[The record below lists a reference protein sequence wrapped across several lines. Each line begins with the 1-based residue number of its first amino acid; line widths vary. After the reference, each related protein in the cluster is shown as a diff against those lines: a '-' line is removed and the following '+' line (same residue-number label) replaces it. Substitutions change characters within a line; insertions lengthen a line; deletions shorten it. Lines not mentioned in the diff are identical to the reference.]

1 MIPEGFHIYH
11 YKEVSSTNKEALDL
25 IDRGISNETVIIA
38 DKQTE
43 GRGRT
48 GKNWIS
54 PEGNFYASLVINLFN
69 DYLNESQ
76 LSVSFQRVTLESR
89 NQEEWSSTQLYKRCG
104 IPTKDDVI
112 PVPRH
117 WDPENLITNGHIRQ
131 LCNKNWIPVSR
142 TGMTPH
148 TTCKL
153 QCSHSYVS
161 STGENTGM
169 TERGLMNQV
178 SKLTE
183 LTFVTALAVGNT
195 LLSLNFLNNQTH
207 CSVIPVRDTGIHTFS
222 SGSQC
227 QSTGMTRDPFIN
239 DLNLQY
245 KWPNDVLVDS
255 KKISGILLEKKSNL
269 SWLVIGI
276 GININHAPLPGTTC
290 ISNYGES
297 VSNIDLL
304 KELIINFNKLRK
316 QWLFDGFYAIRKMWL
331 TRAFKLNEQ
340 ISVKLAD
347 KLYEGIFADI
357 DKSGKLVLQ
366 QKDGSLIYFDAG
378 ELFIDNAL

>member
-1 MIPEGFHIYH
+1 MIFDGFHIYH
-11 YKEVSSTNKEALDL
+11 HKEILSTNKEALDL
-25 IDRGISNETVIIA
+25 IGRGISNEVIIIA
-38 DKQTE
+38 DRQIE
-43 GRGRT
+43 GKGRT
-48 GKNWIS
+48 GKSWIS

-169 TERGLMNQV
+169 IERGLMNQI

-195 LLSLNFLNNQTH
+195 ILS
-207 CSVIPVRDTGIHTFS
+207 
-222 SGSQC
+222 
-227 QSTGMTRDPFIN
+227 FIN
-239 DLNLQY
+239 GLNLQY
-245 KWPNDVLVDS
+245 KWPNDVLIDG
-255 KKISGILLEKKSNL
+255 KKISGILLEKKSN
-269 SWLVIGI
+269 SNWLIIGI
-276 GININHAPLPGTTC
+276 GINVNHAPLSGTTC

-297 VSNIDLL
+297 VSNMDLL

-316 QWLFDGFYAIRKMWL
+316 QWLFNGFYAIREMWL
-331 TRAFKLNEQ
+331 KKAFKMNEQ

-366 QKDGSLIYFDAG
+366 QKDGNLIYLDAG
-378 ELFIDNAL
+378 ELFIDNTL

>member
-1 MIPEGFHIYH
+1 MIPETFEGFHIHH
-11 YKEVSSTNKEALDL
+11 YKEVPSTNKEALGL
-25 IDRGISNETVIIA
+25 IEKGISNETVIIA

-48 GKNWIS
+48 GKSWIS
-54 PEGNFYASLVINLFN
+54 PEGNLYASLII
-69 DYLNESQ
+69 
-76 LSVSFQRVTLESR
+76 
-89 NQEEWSSTQLYKRCG
+89 NQE
-104 IPTKDDVI
+104 KD
-112 PVPRH
+112 
-117 WDPENLITNGHIRQ
+117 
-131 LCNKNWIPVSR
+131 
-142 TGMTPH
+142 
-148 TTCKL
+148 
-153 QCSHSYVS
+153 
-161 STGENTGM
+161 
-169 TERGLMNQV
+169 V

-207 CSVIPVRDTGIHTFS
+207 CGVIPMRDTGIHTFS

-227 QSTGMTRDPFIN
+227 QSTGMTRDQFIN
-239 DLNLQY
+239 DLNLQH
-245 KWPNDVLVDS
+245 KWPNDILIDG
-255 KKISGILLEKKSNL
+255 KKISGILLEKKSN
-269 SWLVIGI
+269 SNWLIIGI
-276 GININHAPLPGTTC
+276 GINVNHAPLPGTTC

-297 VSNIDLL
+297 VSNMDLL

-316 QWLFDGFYAIRKMWL
+316 QWLFDGFYAIREMWL
-331 TRAFKLNEQ
+331 KKAFKMNEQ

-378 ELFIDNAL
+378 ELFIGSAL

>member
-1 MIPEGFHIYH
+1 MTLEGFRIHH

-25 IDRGISNETVIIA
+25 IEKGISNETIIIT

-48 GKNWIS
+48 GKSWIS
-54 PEGNFYASLVINLFN
+54 PEGNFYASLII
-69 DYLNESQ
+69 
-76 LSVSFQRVTLESR
+76 
-89 NQEEWSSTQLYKRCG
+89 NQETD
-104 IPTKDDVI
+104 I
-112 PVPRH
+112 
-117 WDPENLITNGHIRQ
+117 
-131 LCNKNWIPVSR
+131 
-142 TGMTPH
+142 
-148 TTCKL
+148 
-153 QCSHSYVS
+153 
-161 STGENTGM
+161 
-169 TERGLMNQV
+169 

-207 CSVIPVRDTGIHTFS
+207 CGVIPVRYTGIHTFS
-222 SGSQC
+222 SESQC
-227 QSTGMTRDPFIN
+227 QSTGMTRDPSIN

-245 KWPNDVLVDS
+245 KWPNDILIDG
-255 KKISGILLEKKSNL
+255 KKISGILLEKRSN
-269 SWLVIGI
+269 SNWIIIGI
-276 GININHAPLPGTTC
+276 GINVNHAPLPKTTC
-290 ISNYGES
+290 ISNYDES

-316 QWLFDGFYAIRKMWL
+316 QWLFNGFHAIREMWL
-331 TRAFKLNEQ
+331 KKAFKMNEQ

>member
-1 MIPEGFHIYH
+1 MIPEGFHIHH

-25 IDRGISNETVIIA
+25 IDKGISNETIIVA

-48 GKNWIS
+48 GKSWIS

-112 PVPRH
+112 PV
-117 WDPENLITNGHIRQ
+117 
-131 LCNKNWIPVSR
+131 SR

-161 STGENTGM
+161 STGESTGM
-169 TERGLMNQV
+169 IERGLMNQV

-183 LTFVTALAVGNT
+183 LTFVTALAVGNAI
-195 LLSLNFLNNQTH
+195 LS
-207 CSVIPVRDTGIHTFS
+207 
-222 SGSQC
+222 
-227 QSTGMTRDPFIN
+227 FIN
-239 DLNLQY
+239 GLNLQY
-245 KWPNDVLVDS
+245 KWPNDVLIDG
-255 KKISGILLEKKSNL
+255 KKISGILLEKRSN
-269 SWLVIGI
+269 SNWIIIGI
-276 GININHAPLPGTTC
+276 GINVNHAPLPGTTC

-297 VSNIDLL
+297 VSNMDLL

-316 QWLFDGFYAIRKMWL
+316 QWLFDGFYAIREMWL
-331 TRAFKLNEQ
+331 KKAFKMNEQ

-357 DKSGKLVLQ
+357 DESGKLVLQ

>member
-1 MIPEGFHIYH
+1 MIPETFEGFHIHH
-11 YKEVSSTNKEALDL
+11 YKEVSSTNEEALDL
-25 IDRGISNETVIIA
+25 IDKGISNETVIIA

-48 GKNWIS
+48 GKSWIS
-54 PEGNFYASLVINLFN
+54 PEGNLYASLII
-69 DYLNESQ
+69 
-76 LSVSFQRVTLESR
+76 
-89 NQEEWSSTQLYKRCG
+89 NQET
-104 IPTKDDVI
+104 D
-112 PVPRH
+112 
-117 WDPENLITNGHIRQ
+117 
-131 LCNKNWIPVSR
+131 
-142 TGMTPH
+142 
-148 TTCKL
+148 
-153 QCSHSYVS
+153 
-161 STGENTGM
+161 
-169 TERGLMNQV
+169 V

-195 LLSLNFLNNQTH
+195 LLS
-207 CSVIPVRDTGIHTFS
+207 
-222 SGSQC
+222 
-227 QSTGMTRDPFIN
+227 FISDSN
-239 DLNLQY
+239 VQH
-245 KWPNDVLVDS
+245 KWPNDILIDG
-255 KKISGILLEKKSNL
+255 KKISGILLEKRSN
-269 SWLVIGI
+269 SNWLIIGI
-276 GININHAPLPGTTC
+276 GINVNHAPLPGTTC

-316 QWLFDGFYAIRKMWL
+316 QWLFDGFYAIREMWL
-331 TRAFKLNEQ
+331 KKAFKMNKQ